1 MQARQ
6 LMDLVLQKC
15 TIHRDREAVV
25 RCPGCS
31 GYFCRECV
39 TEHEGKFLCSS
50 CLQRRRPTR
59 RLTGGIGVRVIG
71 AIAIMAG
78 VSFAWFLFYLLGRIL
93 ILIPPNLHDIHSIV
107 SRMAQS

>member
-1 MQARQ
+1 
-6 LMDLVLQKC
+6 MDLVLQKC

-59 RLTGGIGVRVIG
+59 RSTVGIGVRVIG

-78 VSFAWFLFYLLGRIL
+78 VSFAWFLFYLLGRLL
-93 ILIPPNLHDIHSIV
+93 ILIPPNHS
-107 SRMAQS
+107 

>member
-1 MQARQ
+1 
-6 LMDLVLQKC
+6 MDLVLQKC

-50 CLQRRRPTR
+50 CLQRGRPARRS
-59 RLTGGIGVRVIG
+59 TGGIGVRIMG

-78 VSFAWFLFYLLGRIL
+78 VSVAWFLFYLLGRLL
-93 ILIPPNLHDIHSIV
+93 ILIPPNLHDIHSV
-107 SRMAQS
+107 LSGMARS